1 MKNKIIEITLKA
13 IVAVAVLLGFKVII
27 RDIPEE
33 PEKEKIIFAYVD
45 PETGKGQETDS
56 YTVDGFDP
64 DVK

>member
-1 MKNKIIEITLKA
+1 MKNKIIDITLKA

-33 PEKEKIIFAYVD
+33 TEKEKIIFAYVD
-45 PETGKGQETDS
+45 PEAGKGQETDS
-56 YTVDGFDP
+56 YTVDRFDP